1 MRVDMVIVT
10 DINGTAHV
18 YEGGE
23 FHTEDI
29 TNNLVIECDDRYV
42 VFADGK
48 WIAAEKDARNG

>member
-1 MRVDMVIVT
+1 MVIVT